1 MVGKIFITRS
11 GYDPQVGKHIKD
23 PYLGPRPTLGACRP
37 DVRRLL
43 QVGDHIF
50 VISGRVPDV
59 NQFVMGGFEIASK
72 IPATE
77 AYHAFPELRLRRLK
91 DGQLTGNIIVDSRG
105 EQHALDDHS
114 NAHVFPNHPVGI
126 ERLRAIFHIK
136 SARGGVLRL
145 HVDADP
151 QRLQLHE
158 PSSQRDNH
166 LTGNTLS
173 TMRRDNVNPFQLAL
187 ASMAR
192 RAMTRNEPNHG
203 SLADG
208 HESCSMSLQRL
219 LCTDF
224 PPHIVADAL
233 FPISLSLPLQRANRG
248 HRGNVASL
256 GSPDHDRPSSRIAHR
271 NQPRQNVGPQLRVGR
286 RRIAL

>member
-91 DGQLTGNIIVDSRG
+91 DGQLTGNIIVNSRG
-105 EQHALDDHS
+105 EQHALDDHDS
-114 NAHVFPNHPVGI
+114 FGERIKNYVVGTNLISVTRPEEIAEGRRQTVEALCDILHKTGKTPVELVG
-126 ERLRAIFHIK
+126 RWGTK
-136 SARGGVLRL
+136 
-145 HVDADP
+145 
-151 QRLQLHE
+151 
-158 PSSQRDNH
+158 
-166 LTGNTLS
+166 LTEE
-173 TMRRDNVNPFQLAL
+173 Q
-187 ASMAR
+187 
-192 RAMTRNEPNHG
+192 
-203 SLADG
+203 
-208 HESCSMSLQRL
+208 
-219 LCTDF
+219 
-224 PPHIVADAL
+224 I
-233 FPISLSLPLQRANRG
+233 I
-248 HRGNVASL
+248 
-256 GSPDHDRPSSRIAHR
+256 
-271 NQPRQNVGPQLRVGR
+271 QLRDWMK
-286 RRIAL
+286 ALKVSVN